1 MDFALTLA
9 LVDDNVQSLEVTNS
23 GNTKS
28 KPRITITGGGTIN
41 LSLNGEQIF
50 VINLGNEGQ
59 ITIDS
64 AQMEAYNGSLL
75 KNRLVTGDYDNLV
88 LNVGENTLSWTG
100 DVSKVEIEN
109 YSRWI

>member
-1 MDFALTLA
+1 
-9 LVDDNVQSLEVTNS
+9 VTNS

-28 KPRITITGGGTIN
+28 KPRITIYGNGTIN
-41 LSLNGEQIF
+41 LSLNGSQIF
-50 VINLGNEGQ
+50 VIALGNEGQ

-64 AQMEAYNGSLL
+64 AQMEAYNGGIL
-75 KNRLVTGDYDNLV
+75 KNRLVTGDYDNFV

-100 DVSKVEIEN
+100 NVSEIEIDN